1 MMKHNGQF
9 FFLMK
14 LDLLSYKCFNRSLKL
29 LITQSI
35 YHLHL
40 LRHRLLHHSP
50 LPLRLRPPQLLPT
63 TTALTDLLSPEIFRL
78 APLVDSNFSHL
89 KNRLLVLVHDLLR
102 LAKAFTGGGA
112 AAGDELLAKTD
123 VDVTVNILQIVV

>member
-40 LRHRLLHHSP
+40 LRHSP

-78 APLVDSNFSHL
+78 APLVDSNVSHL

-112 AAGDELLAKTD
+112 AAGDELLAKID